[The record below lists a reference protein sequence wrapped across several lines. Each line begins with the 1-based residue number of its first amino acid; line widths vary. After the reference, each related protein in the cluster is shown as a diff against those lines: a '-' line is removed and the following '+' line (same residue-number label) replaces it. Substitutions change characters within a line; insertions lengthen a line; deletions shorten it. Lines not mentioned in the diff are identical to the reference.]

1 MPVAILLPVIGQC
14 YALPMKA
21 DAASLLERA
30 RHAYGQRAWADAF
43 ELLRATDAIT
53 PLGAEDLERLLW
65 TAGMLDRDQDIFAA
79 GERLFNMHIEAGR
92 DDQAAYWAFFRGFR
106 LLTLG
111 EEGHATAI
119 IQQAQRLAD
128 GVGREC
134 AAHGYLMLLSAQKE
148 LMTGNDPA
156 SEALARQALAIG
168 ERCSDMDLIAF
179 ARCYLGRALVRQ
191 GRVEEGIASLDEA
204 MLPAADGK
212 LSPIVTG
219 LVYCN
224 LIAACRQVYAF
235 DRSREWT
242 EALSNW
248 CGAQPQ
254 LVQFNGVCLLHRAE
268 IMELNG
274 AWQDS
279 IVEARRATRSLAHS
293 SGNEAAAG
301 AAYQEAEIHR
311 LRGEF
316 AAAEDLY
323 RTASRLGLE
332 PQPGMALLRLM
343 QGRAEQAAATIR
355 RVLATTKAPLG
366 RARLLPALVEITM
379 AAGAVD
385 EAREACE
392 ELETIAI
399 RFATDILAAM
409 ASQARGQIEFAGGDA
424 AAALGHFRTA
434 LTTWQRAGAPYLEA
448 RLRVLAGQACRMLGD
463 EDGSELEFEAAR
475 SIFTALGAAPDLA
488 RVDQLIRPTT
498 SPSHGLTRREIEVL
512 GLVATGKTNRLI
524 ATDLGLS
531 EKTVDRH
538 LSNIFDKLA
547 VNSRAAATAYAFQ
560 NGLL

>member
-1 MPVAILLPVIGQC
+1 
-14 YALPMKA
+14 
-21 DAASLLERA
+21 
-30 RHAYGQRAWADAF
+30 
-43 ELLRATDAIT
+43 
-53 PLGAEDLERLLW
+53 
-65 TAGMLDRDQDIFAA
+65 
-79 GERLFNMHIEAGR
+79 
-92 DDQAAYWAFFRGFR
+92 
-106 LLTLG
+106 
-111 EEGHATAI
+111 
-119 IQQAQRLAD
+119 
-128 GVGREC
+128 
-134 AAHGYLMLLSAQKE
+134 
-148 LMTGNDPA
+148 MTGNDPA

-168 ERCSDMDLIAF
+168 ERCSDIDLIAF

-254 LVQFNGVCLLHRAE
+254 LIQFNGVCLLHRAE

-279 IVEARRATRSLAHS
+279 IAEARRATRLLAHS
-293 SGNEAAAG
+293 SSNEAAAG

-323 RTASRLGLE
+323 RAASRLGLE

-379 AAGAVD
+379 AAGAAD
-385 EAREACE
+385 EAHEACE
-392 ELETIAI
+392 ELEMIAG

-409 ASQARGQIEFAGGDA
+409 AAQAKGQIEMAGGDS
-424 AAALGHFRTA
+424 AAALGHFRAA

-463 EDGSELEFEAAR
+463 EDGAELEFEAAR

-488 RVDQLIRPTT
+488 RVDQLIQPAST
-498 SPSHGLTRREIEVL
+498 PSHGLTRREIEVL

-560 NGLL
+560 NGLF